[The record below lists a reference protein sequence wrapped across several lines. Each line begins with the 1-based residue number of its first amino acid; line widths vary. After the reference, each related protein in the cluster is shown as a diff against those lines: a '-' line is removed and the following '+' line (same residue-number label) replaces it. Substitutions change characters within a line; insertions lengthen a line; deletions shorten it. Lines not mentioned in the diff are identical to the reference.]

1 MYNTYVFFFHFSFKK
16 SFFLL
21 ALFLCVLID
30 LTHQNLPF
38 KVQYTKSICYPL
50 SILWKI
56 YIFAYIPKISQL
68 KKKDIDYLNLSCL
81 VHNEQILDCACV
93 IEDSQWKGTGSI

>member
-1 MYNTYVFFFHFSFKK
+1 MLLVMMTFELEKNTENQAMDYKLYCQWKREKLFVSYIVSSITFSFPFFKWIIMYNTYVFFFHFSFKK

-38 KVQYTKSICYPL
+38 KVQYTKSICYP
-50 SILWKI
+50 
-56 YIFAYIPKISQL
+56 
-68 KKKDIDYLNLSCL
+68 
-81 VHNEQILDCACV
+81 
-93 IEDSQWKGTGSI
+93 